1 MMSQQQ
7 VLPSM
12 EKILMYD
19 AYGTTTYIE
28 LCTFSIMYHS
38 NKIDSN

>member
-1 MMSQQQ
+1 MTSRQQ

-19 AYGTTTYIE
+19 DYDATTYNE
-28 LCTFSIMYHS
+28 LCTFSIEYPS
-38 NKIDSN
+38 PKIDSN